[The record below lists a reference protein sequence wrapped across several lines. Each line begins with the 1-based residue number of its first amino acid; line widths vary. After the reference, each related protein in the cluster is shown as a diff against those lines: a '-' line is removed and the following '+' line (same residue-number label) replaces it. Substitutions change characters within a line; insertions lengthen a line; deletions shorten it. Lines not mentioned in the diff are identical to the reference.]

1 MVNMRTSILTVPEG
15 FVIEYHAPD
24 HNTTYH
30 HLILM
35 LRQGLSH
42 AKLRET
48 EVKMTLLLVKRLLVQ
63 EQRVP
68 GTWWWEGRVV
78 DMTRRATAVP
88 MGVWL

>member
-1 MVNMRTSILTVPEG
+1 MS
-15 FVIEYHAPD
+15 Y
-24 HNTTYH
+24 
-30 HLILM
+30 
-35 LRQGLSH
+35 

-78 DMTRRATAVP
+78 DMTGRATAVP